1 MEGDPK
7 GAKMKR
13 LGYDLDKF
21 EEKEEANTEGSIP
34 KIQKILYATDL
45 SENSAYAGRYTVKM
59 AEQNNAEVYVLHVL
73 EPPKSPSFPPEEEKL
88 KKLSAKQKEMAKDK
102 MYKRLIQFCQQELQG
117 NTNII
122 LSISSIEVVEGDP
135 AEKILQKAD
144 ELKADMV
151 VMGTHGKGWL
161 AHTFLGSQAQKVLQR
176 IKIPVLIIP
185 LPDKKKSAQPK

>member
-1 MEGDPK
+1 
-7 GAKMKR
+7 MKTSKYS
-13 LGYDLDKF
+13 LGKF
-21 EEKEEANTEGSIP
+21 GKKEAANTGRSIP

-45 SENSAYAGRYTVKM
+45 SENSVYSGRYVIKI
-59 AEQNNAEVYVLHVL
+59 AAQNSAQVDVLHIL
-73 EPPKSPSFPPEEEKL
+73 EIPAFPSFAGEEKWE
-88 KKLSAKQKEMAKDK
+88 KFYAEQKEMAKDK